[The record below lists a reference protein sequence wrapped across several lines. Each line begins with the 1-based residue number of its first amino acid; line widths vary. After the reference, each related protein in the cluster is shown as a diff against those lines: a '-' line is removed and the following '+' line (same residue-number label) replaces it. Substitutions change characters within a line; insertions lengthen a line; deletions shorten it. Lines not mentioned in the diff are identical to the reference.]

1 MAINVNTVYQ
11 TVLLIL
17 NKEQRGYMT
26 PVEFNKIGQQVQLE
40 IFEKYFEDINQQI
53 RVPQTN
59 VDYANRVRGL
69 DEKISIFKTSQA
81 SVYNAGAT
89 PPYFALPVG
98 TTQTLTSQFISTGAN
113 SYSIPQTTSNQTVTD
128 PTVTVNGTALATG
141 FSFNNNL
148 LTFTVAATPP
158 ASLVNV
164 PTDGPSIG
172 VGLFQFTVANNATNL
187 TIPIG
192 CKVTGANTAGAPVIT
207 DRTVGIGSISF
218 TLNIAQNYV
227 TGALLNFTND
237 IVVTGKW
244 TTVGETPVYRLGTVT
259 FTNGALSSH
268 QLQRV
273 TRSELYHLLG
283 SNLTKPTQAFPIYI
297 YEDEKLFVYPT
308 TINSGINADY
318 IKKPAAPSWN
328 FTVGTQNQYIYDTN
342 TSINFEIH
350 QSEQTELILK
360 ILLYAG
366 VVIKDPQIIQ
376 VAAAQV
382 AQDNQN
388 QKS

>member
-1 MAINVNTVYQ
+1 MS
-11 TVLLIL
+11 
-17 NKEQRGYMT
+17 GT
-26 PVEFNKIGQQVQLE
+26 PSPSVSGHPL
-40 IFEKYFEDINQQI
+40 
-53 RVPQTN
+53 
-59 VDYANRVRGL
+59 G
-69 DEKISIFKTSQA
+69 FKDSGGSA
-81 SVYNAGAT
+81 Y
-89 PPYFALPVG
+89 
-98 TTQTLTSQFISTGAN
+98 TTG
-113 SYSIPQTTSNQTVTD
+113 
-128 PTVTVNGTALATG
+128 VTVNGTALATG

-328 FTVGTQNQYIYDTN
+328 FTVGTQNQYIYDGYHWGFIFSHSFDLLRGKEPYIEIFLEYGFLIGQIM
-342 TSINFEIH
+342 TSQFH
-350 QSEQTELILK
+350 SC
-360 ILLYAG
+360 
-366 VVIKDPQIIQ
+366 
-376 VAAAQV
+376 
-382 AQDNQN
+382 
-388 QKS
+388 